1 MGTEPVRRILKRQLQ
16 RIAAAGDTD
25 GTATEIQKGRHM
37 AAGARRLLQRGT
49 IWATEADIEAAAK
62 AAADERRAKDNECK
76 RARRKHAAALK
87 KKRNSEPHANEPP
100 KAAP

>member
-1 MGTEPVRRILKRQLQ
+1 MGTEPVRRILERRLQ

-25 GTATEIQKGRHM
+25 RAATETEKGRYM

-49 IWATEADIEAAAK
+49 IWATEADIEATAK
-62 AAADERRAKDNECK
+62 AVADERRAKDNEYK

-87 KKRNSEPHANEPP
+87 KKRNAEPHANDPP